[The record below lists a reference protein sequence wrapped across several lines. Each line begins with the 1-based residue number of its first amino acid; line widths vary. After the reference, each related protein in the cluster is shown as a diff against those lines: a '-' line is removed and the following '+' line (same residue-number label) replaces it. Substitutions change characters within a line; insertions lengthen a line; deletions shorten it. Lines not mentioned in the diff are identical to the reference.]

1 MYKIIDPQIITNNT
15 GGNPSLAKQFIELY
29 LIQLPKDWDDLQKAI
44 TESDL
49 QKIKD
54 RAHHIKPTMEYIGAI
69 GMRIAFQKME
79 DMASIKVTISKIIS
93 LNKELS
99 IMYQDLMNDL
109 KRFKH
114 SLNNCHTD

>member
-1 MYKIIDPQIITNNT
+1 MKMYKIIDPETITNNT
-15 GGNPSLAKQFIELY
+15 GGNPSLAEQFIELY
-29 LIQLPKDWDDLQKAI
+29 LIQLPKDWADLQKVI

-54 RAHHIKPTMEYIGAI
+54 KAHHIKPTMEYIGAT

-79 DMASIKVTISKIIS
+79 DIAAIKGAIHKIVS
-93 LNKELS
+93 LNRELS

-109 KRFKH
+109 KRFKS
-114 SLNNCHTD
+114 SLST